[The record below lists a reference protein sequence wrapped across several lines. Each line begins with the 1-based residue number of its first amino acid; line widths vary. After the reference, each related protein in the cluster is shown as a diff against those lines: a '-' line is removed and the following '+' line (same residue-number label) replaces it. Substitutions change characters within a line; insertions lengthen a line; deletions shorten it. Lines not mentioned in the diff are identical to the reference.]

1 MCQILLFTCNS
12 SQVSNTT
19 SAHMCQILVSLIFF
33 NTTAFMPVK
42 SCSLTLFLPETVL
55 STDGAISSQGWAQ
68 KQVGL
73 TRNAQCENSAPIR
86 KMPKK
91 SDFKHVVVQRP
102 IFAEDK
108 LWRAGRQWVNWQTQ
122 LGKERSLQQCPQVKA
137 MSITAWQHGIR
148 HCQNTS
154 WSWSQTS
161 CLTWMVTDTCGERF
175 W

>member
-1 MCQILLFTCNS
+1 METIRLAGLETYISWQ
-12 SQVSNTT
+12 
-19 SAHMCQILVSLIFF
+19 AWPD
-33 NTTAFMPVK
+33 AFG
-42 SCSLTLFLPETVL
+42 LTLFLPETVL

-108 LWRAGRQWVNWQTQ
+108 L
-122 LGKERSLQQCPQVKA
+122 
-137 MSITAWQHGIR
+137 
-148 HCQNTS
+148 
-154 WSWSQTS
+154 
-161 CLTWMVTDTCGERF
+161 
-175 W
+175 